1 MKNIKSNTFLKTLS
15 CFIFI
20 FSAAAFIMSV
30 LATAAGAYIGFY
42 DEKNKK
48 FIETSVCKDILEN
61 KAEDYIDDF
70 SLNNLYRSDIED
82 GFYITIYD
90 RGYAKDYFE
99 NDVKTRNNK
108 YADTTTA
115 DTTTADTTTYATD
128 NAESVSSETNTT
140 KTGDFFTN
148 GKAQSSVISRSFKYE
163 SPYNEK
169 IYEVQYEL
177 DENIPKGSYL
187 YNLNLLYSHKNQ
199 VLFGSI
205 FFGIISLALIV
216 YLVISAGHRQGSEE
230 IVLNVQD
237 RIPLDLYYF
246 IAIWI
251 MVLSAVL
258 VANGING
265 IWYYYEEGNYIFF
278 AAVIYFVIVA
288 GMTIF
293 LATVLTTVSRLKKGK
308 FWRNTVSFIFIKYSF
323 KFLKKLKNIAFDFLN
338 AIPLVWGAVLFLF
351 ITMIVNLSHAVGF
364 TVIYDI
370 VALLAVTKFAKM
382 AVNLEK
388 AAEEMANGNINF
400 KADVKSMKWR
410 FKKHAQNLNSL
421 NNGISLAV
429 EKQMKSE
436 RLKTELITNVSH
448 DIKTPLTSIINY
460 VDLLQKEHTPE
471 EEKEYIDV
479 LSRQSGRLKKL
490 IDDLI
495 EASKASTG
503 NINTEMKPLMA
514 SEVIYQSAAEYD
526 ERLKKAQLDLI
537 ISVPEEEKEV
547 TADGR
552 LLWRVMD
559 NLLSNACKYAQ
570 SGTRV
575 YIDLKQNSKETVIS
589 VKNISKNR
597 LNIDAS
603 ELMERFVRGDSSR
616 NTQGSGLGLNIA
628 KSLIEIQNGSFDI
641 SIDGDLFKA
650 EIRLKN

>member
-1 MKNIKSNTFLKTLS
+1 M
-15 CFIFI
+15 
-20 FSAAAFIMSV
+20 
-30 LATAAGAYIGFY
+30 
-42 DEKNKK
+42 
-48 FIETSVCKDILEN
+48 
-61 KAEDYIDDF
+61 
-70 SLNNLYRSDIED
+70 
-82 GFYITIYD
+82 
-90 RGYAKDYFE
+90 
-99 NDVKTRNNK
+99 
-108 YADTTTA
+108 
-115 DTTTADTTTYATD
+115 
-128 NAESVSSETNTT
+128 
-140 KTGDFFTN
+140 
-148 GKAQSSVISRSFKYE
+148 
-163 SPYNEK
+163 
-169 IYEVQYEL
+169 
-177 DENIPKGSYL
+177 
-187 YNLNLLYSHKNQ
+187 
-199 VLFGSI
+199 LFGSI
-205 FFGIISLALIV
+205 FFGIISLALLV

-258 VANGING
+258 VANG

-364 TVIYDI
+364 NVIYDI

-503 NINTEMKPLMA
+503 NINTEMKPIMA

>member
-20 FSAAAFIMSV
+20 FSAAAFIMSIS
-30 LATAAGAYIGFY
+30 ATAAAAYIGFY
-42 DEKNKK
+42 GEKSKT
-48 FIETSVCKDILEN
+48 FVETSVCRDIIES
-61 KAEDYIDDF
+61 KAEDYTDDF

-82 GFYITIYD
+82 GLYITIYD
-90 RGYAKDYFE
+90 RGYAKDYFGD
-99 NDVKTRNNK
+99 DVKTRNAE
-108 YADTTTA
+108 YAAVDYT
-115 DTTTADTTTYATD
+115 TD
-128 NAESVSSETNTT
+128 NAENVVGETNTT

-148 GKAQSSVISRSFKYE
+148 GSAESPVTVKSFKYE

-205 FFGIISLALIV
+205 FFGIISLALLV
-216 YLVISAGHRQGSEE
+216 YLVMAAGHRQGTDE

-246 IAIWI
+246 IAVWV
-251 MVLSAVL
+251 MVLSAIL

-265 IWYYYEEGNYIFF
+265 IWYYYEKGNYIFF

-288 GMTIF
+288 GMAIF

-308 FWRNTVSFIFIKYSF
+308 FWRNTVSFIFIRYSF
-323 KFLKKLKNIAFDFLN
+323 KVLKKLKNIAFDFLN
-338 AIPLVWGAVLFLF
+338 AIPLVWGAMLFLF
-351 ITMIVNLSHAVGF
+351 ITMIVNLARVLGF
-364 TVIYDI
+364 IVVYDI
-370 VALLAVTKFAKM
+370 VALLVVVKFAKM

-400 KADVKSMKWR
+400 KADVKDMRWR

-421 NNGISLAV
+421 NKGISLAV

-514 SEVIYQSAAEYD
+514 SEIIYQSAAEYD
-526 ERLKKAQLDLI
+526 ERLKKAELDLI
-537 ISVPEEEKEV
+537 IGVPEEEKEV

-570 SGTRV
+570 SETRV
-575 YIDLKQNSKETVIS
+575 YIDLKQDSRETVIS

-628 KSLIEIQNGSFDI
+628 RSLIEIQNGSFDI

>member
-30 LATAAGAYIGFY
+30 SATAAAAYIGFY
-42 DEKNKK
+42 GEKSKT
-48 FIETSVCKDILEN
+48 FAETSVCRDILES

-70 SLNNLYRSDIED
+70 SLNNLYRNDIED
-82 GFYITIYD
+82 GLYITIYD

-99 NDVKTRNNK
+99 NDVKTRNN
-108 YADTTTA
+108 
-115 DTTTADTTTYATD
+115 TYTD
-128 NAESVSSETNTT
+128 VTYETRSDESVSVEQNTT
-140 KTGDFFTN
+140 NTGDFFTN
-148 GKAQSSVISRSFKYE
+148 GKAQSPIISKSFKYE
-163 SPYNEK
+163 SQYNEK
-169 IYEVQYEL
+169 IYEIQYEL
-177 DENIPKGSYL
+177 DENVPKGSYL
-187 YNLNLLYSHKNQ
+187 YNLSQLYSHKNQ
-199 VLFGSI
+199 AFFGSV
-205 FFGIISLALIV
+205 FFGIISLALFV
-216 YLVISAGHRQGSEE
+216 YLVMAAGHRRGTEE

-237 RIPLDLYYF
+237 RIPLDLYYVV
-246 IAIWI
+246 AVWI
-251 MVLSAVL
+251 MALSV
-258 VANGING
+258 VFGINC
-265 IWYYYEEGNYIFF
+265 IQDVWYYYEEGNLLFF
-278 AAVIYFVIVA
+278 VGVIYLIIVA
-288 GMTIF
+288 GMTMF
-293 LATVLTTVSRLKKGK
+293 LAMALTTVSRLKKGK
-308 FWRNTVSFIFIKYSF
+308 FWRNTVCFIVIKYSY
-323 KFLKKLKNIAFDFLN
+323 KFLKKSKEIVLDFLS
-338 AIPLVWGAVLFLF
+338 AIPLTWGAILFLF
-351 ITMIVNLSHAVGF
+351 ITMIVNLSHVEGF
-364 TVIYDI
+364 VVLYDI
-370 VALLAVTKFAKM
+370 VALLAVVKFAKM

-388 AAEEMANGNINF
+388 AADEMANGNINF
-400 KADVKSMKWR
+400 KADVKSMRWR

-421 NNGISLAV
+421 NKGISLAV

-514 SEVIYQSAAEYD
+514 SEIIYQSAAEYD
-526 ERLKKAQLDLI
+526 EKIKLAKLNLI
-537 ISVPEEEKEV
+537 INIPEKEKEV

-559 NLLSNACKYAQ
+559 NLLSNVCKYAQ

-575 YIDLKQNSKETVIS
+575 YIDLKQDSKETIIS
-589 VKNISKNR
+589 VKNISKSQ

-628 KSLIEIQNGSFDI
+628 RSLIEIQNGSFDI